1 METCK
6 GLGSLSSPSVSFLSL
21 PQNIFS
27 STILRDGTF
36 YFNIVTSLFF
46 PLLLHPPPNK
56 HPLSLT
62 EFEYRYASHQGL
74 WENMGLVSTGRNS
87 ALTWL
92 CCTWKVE
99 SSVAYGSR
107 MRHQEAGGK
116 TTSQHQPPCSS

>member
-62 EFEYRYASHQGL
+62 EFEYRYASQIFRDCGKI
-74 WENMGLVSTGRNS
+74 W
-87 ALTWL
+87 ALL
-92 CCTWKVE
+92 
-99 SSVAYGSR
+99 A
-107 MRHQEAGGK
+107 QEE
-116 TTSQHQPPCSS
+116 TVH